1 MAKIKFKKNFRN
13 FLAIALAILV
23 GAGAIFGI
31 VKLSEKL
38 TSETKKITPS
48 YQVGGIDVSGKG
60 NDSKD
65 SIVTKEAFEC
75 QGLKITPE
83 FGANIEYQVF
93 FYGANDVFLECSEVM
108 SDTYNYCPTWAG
120 YARVV
125 IYPQSDEDNDDVEVK
140 WYQVRKYAKLL
151 TIEVNRKQDFV
162 DISTVDFFQ
171 EGEHKIGYV
180 VEPDFENM
188 TYTEIARAL
197 SGYIKINVSDVKKVK
212 MTWTEDNP
220 SQALTHFF
228 ANGDTVVG
236 SPLYCFEGDL
246 ERTFEVVEGAKV
258 LYVNYSLGKEFSIT
272 LSL

>member
-31 VKLSEKL
+31 VKLTEKF

-93 FYGANDVFLECSEVM
+93 FYGVDDMYCGSTEVM
-108 SDTYNYCPTWAG
+108 EDTYRFEDTAFVKT
-120 YARVV
+120 ARVV
-125 IYPQSDEDNDDVEVK
+125 IYPQSNEDNEDVEVK
-140 WYQVRKYAKLL
+140 CYQVRSYAKLL
-151 TIEVNRKQDFV
+151 TIEVNRKQDFKFNGYEKIDYILYATDKAFTHAEENNV
-162 DISTVDFFQ
+162 GSAFSEPREYLGYDVVSFSVENKTNLLVSTVNLH
-171 EGEHKIGYV
+171 EGLRYLFVDSNDIV
-180 VEPDFENM
+180 VS
-188 TYTEIARAL
+188 TGAYTVDTISNIDIPLTAKTCYL
-197 SGYIKINVSDVKKVK
+197 SVSQNIDYLIFTK
-212 MTWTEDNP
+212 
-220 SQALTHFF
+220 
-228 ANGDTVVG
+228 
-236 SPLYCFEGDL
+236 
-246 ERTFEVVEGAKV
+246 
-258 LYVNYSLGKEFSIT
+258 
-272 LSL
+272 